1 MGSQNSSSRMPFE
14 KLVVID
20 CRGHLLGRLASF
32 VAKEA
37 LAGQKIMLVRAE
49 EINISGSFIRNKIHL
64 LMRKQKRMSTNPRR
78 GPFHHRSP
86 ADMLM
91 RTIRGMLPHKLYR
104 GSAAFQRIKAVDG
117 MPSPFDKIKKMVVP
131 AALRVTRLRPGRKYC
146 TLKRLASET
155 GWKYQSVVEKYEEA
169 RRQKSAEW
177 FAAKKA

>member
-1 MGSQNSSSRMPFE
+1 MGSSTSLRMFE
-14 KLVVID
+14 KLIVID

-49 EINISGSFIRNKIHL
+49 EINISGSFIRNKLHL
-64 LMRKQKRMSTNPRR
+64 LMRKQKRMSTNPQR

-91 RTIRGMLPHKLYR
+91 RTIRGMLPHKIYK
-104 GSAAFQRIKAVDG
+104 GSAAFQRVKAVDG
-117 MPSPFDKIKKMVVP
+117 MPAPFDKVKKMVVP
-131 AALRVTRLRPGRKYC
+131 SALRVTRLRPGRKFC

-155 GWKYQSVVEKYEEA
+155 GWKYQSTVEMYES
-169 RRQKSAEW
+169 RRKQKSVEYFKNKSA
-177 FAAKKA
+177 